1 MDWMGRNN
9 PVDGEPELAGENA
22 DDLKASVHP
31 LQPRLLSTSP
41 SGAPLG
47 IGWTEGGRKMNLVLD
62 ELTAASPQADSACS
76 LENYLALPD
85 HSMDSRIAE
94 ARARLGATTILLGHH
109 YQRDEVIRFAD
120 FTGDS
125 YKLSKIAAETDA
137 QYIVFCGVHFMAESA
152 DVLGRDGQQVI
163 LPDLNAGCSMADMA
177 EISQVEACWEALERL
192 GLTDGLIPLTYMNST
207 AAIKA
212 FCGERGGLVCTS
224 SNARAAFVWAF
235 ARGTRILFLP
245 DQHLG
250 RNTGFA
256 MGISLDEMAVWDPW
270 ALQGGQSKATLA
282 ASRIVLWKGHCA
294 VHQRFLPGHVDTV
307 RAKYPGI
314 QVIVHPECRWEVC
327 QKADALGSTE
337 RLIKIVE
344 DAPTGSMFAIG
355 TEIHLVNRLARRFAA
370 EGKRI
375 ITLDDTGCLC
385 TTMYRI
391 SPQHLAWALENLI
404 EGRVVNRIQVRANV
418 KHWARVALDRM
429 LEVG

>member
-1 MDWMGRNN
+1 LSAE
-9 PVDGEPELAGENA
+9 DG
-22 DDLKASVHP
+22 S
-31 LQPRLLSTSP
+31 S
-41 SGAPLG
+41 
-47 IGWTEGGRKMNLVLD
+47 
-62 ELTAASPQADSACS
+62 CS

-85 HSMDSRIAE
+85 HTMDDRIAA
-94 ARARLGATTILLGHH
+94 ARARLGATAILLGHH

-125 YKLSKIAAETDA
+125 YKLSKIAAKTEA
-137 QYIVFCGVHFMAESA
+137 KYIVFCGVHFMAESA

-177 EISQVEACWEALERL
+177 EISQVEACWEALERI
-192 GLTDGLIPLTYMNST
+192 GLTGDLIPLTYMNST

-212 FCGERGGLVCTS
+212 FCGEHGGLVCTS
-224 SNARAAFVWAF
+224 SNARAAFEWAF
-235 ARGTRILFLP
+235 ARGKRILFLP

-250 RNTGFA
+250 RNTGYA
-256 MGISLDEMAVWDPW
+256 MGIPMEEMAVWDPW
-270 ALQGGQSKATLA
+270 AIQGGQAKEKLMS
-282 ASRIVLWKGHCA
+282 SRILLWKGHCA
-294 VHQRFLPGHVDTV
+294 VHQRFLPGHVDQV

-344 DAPTGSMFAIG
+344 DAPVGSIFAIG
-355 TEIHLVNRLARRFAA
+355 TEIHLVNRLARRFAPQ
-370 EGKRI
+370 GKRI
-375 ITLDDTGCLC
+375 LTLDDTGCLC

-391 SPQHLAWALENLI
+391 SPHHLAWALENLV
-404 EGRVVNRIQVRANV
+404 EGRVVNRIEVRKSV

-429 LEVG
+429 LEVSRQGAGNGE